1 MLLFVD
7 DNLWLAVF
15 SFIAAIWNAQESG
28 GLFMQINDIDPG
40 LFCYCVIWLSGNTR
54 GSITVDLTARA
65 GFGPRYRKFA
75 LEMLRVN
82 DSLIV

>member
-1 MLLFVD
+1 
-7 DNLWLAVF
+7 
-15 SFIAAIWNAQESG
+15 
-28 GLFMQINDIDPG
+28 MQINDIDPG

-54 GSITVDLTARA
+54 GSITVNLTARA
-65 GFGPRYRKFA
+65 GFWPRDGKFA